1 MSGILHNDDDS
12 EQSPSKRFSR
22 DLQCS
27 FFACRGG
34 NGNDFQLIS
43 CSTCLVFLPI
53 YTQIHRTI
61 WINRFIFMTR
71 FFFWFWWDCK
81 KSMTGLK
88 FSFLMK
94 LKTFTKRKK
103 LIQNFSWFWILI
115 RFSKVQLIFVS
126 NYNHE
131 DQRNHN
137 SINKLN
143 YIKTPFRF
151 CITLANSWH
160 TYGLTPWLLSWTK
173 LSIVL

>member
-12 EQSPSKRFSR
+12 EQRPSKRFSR

-34 NGNDFQLIS
+34 NENDFQLIS

-53 YTQIHRTI
+53 YTQIHRTV

-71 FFFWFWWDCK
+71 FFLIL
-81 KSMTGLK
+81 MGLQK
-88 FSFLMK
+88 IDDGVKIFIPHEIENFHQE
-94 LKTFTKRKK
+94 KK

-115 RFSKVQLIFVS
+115 RFSKVQLIFVC

-151 CITLANSWH
+151 CITLANS
-160 TYGLTPWLLSWTK
+160 
-173 LSIVL
+173 